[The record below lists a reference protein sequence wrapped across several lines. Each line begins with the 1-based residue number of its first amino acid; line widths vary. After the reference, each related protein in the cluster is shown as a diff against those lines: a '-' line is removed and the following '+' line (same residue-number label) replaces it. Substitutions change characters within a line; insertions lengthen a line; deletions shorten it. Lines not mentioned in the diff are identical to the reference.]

1 MPRPPRR
8 APWPAIRGVLR
19 RYMPQVEI
27 REMDERRKQT
37 LCCGAGGAVAGYD
50 PDITKRRVM
59 RVVDEAHSTGAN
71 TLVTM
76 CPTCTYTIAQ
86 ENLSAAPER
95 VIDSHNYLE
104 LFFGQT
110 IDWAVVFDQLG
121 SMWTGEYGPWLNA
134 TFFS

>member
-8 APWPAIRGVLR
+8 RHGRAIRGVLR

-71 TLVTM
+71 MLVTM
-76 CPTCTYTIAQ
+76 CPTCTYTIAPG
-86 ENLSAAPER
+86 EPVRSARARDRQP
-95 VIDSHNYLE
+95 
-104 LFFGQT
+104 
-110 IDWAVVFDQLG
+110 
-121 SMWTGEYGPWLNA
+121 
-134 TFFS
+134 